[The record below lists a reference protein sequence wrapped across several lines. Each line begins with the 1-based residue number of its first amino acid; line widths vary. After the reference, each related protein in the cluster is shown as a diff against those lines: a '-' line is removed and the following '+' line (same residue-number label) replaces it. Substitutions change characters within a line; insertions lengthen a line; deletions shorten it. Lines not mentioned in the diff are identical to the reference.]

1 MLAFILA
8 IAVALASV
16 TFFLSAFFAPKLHR
30 QDDFFWSGVGF
41 FYALVLWVCARR
53 FTGGVLLG
61 QLAAVTLILGFAWQ
75 TLRLRGAIANGG
87 ATSELQSFSLMD
99 WLSGGK
105 RKLATEKKPA
115 KPGFWGRSQ
124 TTVAPVT
131 TTEPSPEAKVPA
143 PLEENQVIAP
153 EETHQPTGILEEMEV
168 IESEGIDNSD
178 AITIIETSTRIVEE
192 EIPAAE
198 LTPNTDSALDS
209 PPEESS
215 TDKVEPV

>member
-16 TFFLSAFFAPKLHR
+16 IFFLSAFFAPKLHR

-53 FTGGVLLG
+53 LTGGVLLG

-75 TLRLRGAIANGG
+75 TLRLRGAIANGE
-87 ATSELQSFSLMD
+87 TTLEVPSFSLLD
-99 WLSGGK
+99 WLRGGK
-105 RKLATEKKPA
+105 RKPATEKKPA
-115 KPGFWGRSQ
+115 KSGLWGRSQ
-124 TTVAPVT
+124 TAAAPAT
-131 TTEPSPEAKVPA
+131 KTESSPEANIPA
-143 PLEENQVIAP
+143 PPEENQVTAP
-153 EETHQPTGILEEMEV
+153 EESQQPMEILEEMEV
-168 IESEGIDNSD
+168 IESAGIDNSD
-178 AITIIETSTRIVEE
+178 AITIIETSTRIVAEE
-192 EIPAAE
+192 TPAAE
-198 LTPNTDSALDS
+198 LTPNADSTLDS

>member
-8 IAVALASV
+8 IAVALASMI
-16 TFFLSAFFAPKLHR
+16 FFLSAFFAPRLHR

-53 FTGGVLLG
+53 LTGGVLLG

-75 TLRLRGAIANGG
+75 TLRLRGLIANGE
-87 ATSELQSFSLMD
+87 TTLELQSFSLMD

-105 RKLATEKKPA
+105 RKPAAEKKPA
-115 KPGFWGRSQ
+115 KTGFWGRSQ
-124 TTVAPVT
+124 TAVAPVT
-131 TTEPSPEAKVPA
+131 TTESSPEANISA
-143 PLEENQVIAP
+143 SQEENQVTAP
-153 EETHQPTGILEEMEV
+153 EETHQQTEILEEMEV
-168 IESEGIDNSD
+168 IEAEGMNNSD

-198 LTPNTDSALDS
+198 LSPNTDSALDF